1 MGKKPDNEQFTKT
14 TMQANFSSILYLL
27 SEQQAMIGKL
37 FRALLD
43 NQVIDSRQLKDI
55 TDTSAGDEG
64 LVPTY
69 TQLYNRFALYYL
81 RTKHLLDQEEGVS
94 AAIDG
99 IFKEEDKEKGKN
111 DE

>member
-1 MGKKPDNEQFTKT
+1 MVKKTGNEEFTKT
-14 TMQANFSSILYLL
+14 SMQANFSSILYLL

-37 FRALLD
+37 FQALLD

-55 TDTSAGDEG
+55 TDTSTGDEG

-81 RTKHLLDQEEGVS
+81 RTKQLLEQEALVGEAV
-94 AAIDG
+94 DK
-99 IFKEEDKEKGKN
+99 IFKEEDKEKDN
-111 DE
+111 E

>member
-1 MGKKPDNEQFTKT
+1 MEEKTDNVQFSKAA
-14 TMQANFSSILYLL
+14 MQANFSSILYLL

-37 FRALLD
+37 FQALLD
-43 NQVIDSRQLKDI
+43 NQVIDSRQLTDI
-55 TDTSAGDEG
+55 TDTTSGEDG

-81 RTKHLLDQEEGVS
+81 RTKHLLESEDLVNRTVDDMFEDEG
-94 AAIDG
+94 
-99 IFKEEDKEKGKN
+99 KEKEKK